1 MTISR
6 LKNLNKMNYWEERYQ
21 KGETGWDAGSITT
34 PLKEYIDQLTDKNLR
49 ILIPGAGNGYEFDYL
64 IENGFQNVYVIDI
77 AETPLENI
85 KKRKPE
91 YASHLIHS
99 DFFKLDD
106 TFDLILEQTF
116 FCALPPEMRPQYVEK
131 MASLLN
137 TKGKLAGLLFDF
149 PLTTEG
155 PPFGGS
161 VTEYLNL
168 FSDKFNIKTLEKAH
182 NSIKPREN
190 KELFFIFEVK

>member
-1 MTISR
+1 
-6 LKNLNKMNYWEERYQ
+6 MNYWEERYQ
-21 KGETGWDAGSITT
+21 KGETGWDAGKITT
-34 PLKEYIDQLTDKNLR
+34 PIKEYIDQLTNKNLK

-64 IENGFQNVYVIDI
+64 IEKGFKNVYVIDI

-91 YASHLIHS
+91 FATHLLHA
-99 DFFKLDD
+99 DFFSLETK
-106 TFDLILEQTF
+106 FDLILEQTF
-116 FCALPPEMRPQYVEK
+116 FCALPPEMRPQYIEK
-131 MASLLN
+131 MASILN
-137 TKGKLAGLLFDF
+137 PKGKLAGLLFDF
-149 PLTTEG
+149 PLTSEG

-161 VTEYLNL
+161 KEEYINR
-168 FSDKFNIKTLEKAH
+168 FAPKFEIKKLERSY

>member
-1 MTISR
+1 
-6 LKNLNKMNYWEERYQ
+6 MNYWEERYQ
-21 KGETGWDAGSITT
+21 KGETGWDAGKITT
-34 PLKEYIDQLTDKNLR
+34 PLKEYIDQLTDKNIK

-85 KKRKPE
+85 KKRNLE
-91 YASHLIHS
+91 FTSHVIHS
-99 DFFKLDD
+99 DFFTSDT

-137 TKGKLAGLLFDF
+137 PKGKLTGLLFDF
-149 PLTTEG
+149 PLTSEG

-161 VTEYLNL
+161 NTEYLNL

-182 NSIKPREN
+182 NSIKPRQN

>member
-1 MTISR
+1 
-6 LKNLNKMNYWEERYQ
+6 MNYWEERYQ

-34 PLKEYIDQLTDKNLR
+34 PLKEYIDQLTNKNIK

-64 IENGFQNVYVIDI
+64 IEKGFSNVYVIDI

-91 YASHLIHS
+91 YTSHLIHS
-99 DFFKLDD
+99 DFFKLNG

-116 FCALPPEMRPQYVEK
+116 FCALPPEMRAQYVEK
-131 MASLLN
+131 MTSLLN
-137 TKGKLAGLLFDF
+137 LKGKLAGLLFDF
-149 PLTTEG
+149 PLTAEG

-161 VTEYLNL
+161 KTEYLNL
-168 FSDKFNIKTLEKAH
+168 FSDKFNIKTLEKAY